1 MKRLSKKSK
10 WILVGTLIYLG
21 VPQDLIPDYIFGLGQ
36 IDDALVI
43 GYLIK
48 SIKDDLRKKK

>member
-1 MKRLSKKSK
+1 MNRLSKKSK
-10 WILVGTLIYLG
+10 WLLIGTLVYLG

-48 SIKDDLRKKK
+48 SIKDDLKRN